1 MQTKDRRLSNEP
13 IERAVAGYRELVEI
27 LSATHSP
34 ELPAPG
40 VTMAQMRVLM
50 LLSVLGEARMS
61 DLAPKLNISLSTL
74 SSLVDRLVEAD
85 LAQRRADERDRR
97 NVLVSLSE
105 RGLDALDALQELG
118 IHHLR
123 GLLSSLDAEG
133 LQTVN
138 HAIDLLVTAARQSTT
153 EDHS

>member
-1 MQTKDRRLSNEP
+1 ML
-13 IERAVAGYRELVEI
+13 AGYRELVEL
-27 LSATHSP
+27 LSAAHDP

-40 VTMAQMRVLM
+40 VTMAQLRVLM
-50 LLSVLGEARMS
+50 VLSVTGETRMS

-97 NVLVSLSE
+97 NVLVSLTE

-123 GLLSSLDAEG
+123 GLLARLDEAG
-133 LQTVN
+133 LATVTT
-138 HAIDLLVTAARQSTT
+138 AIELLVAAARQTT
-153 EDHS
+153 LEDHS